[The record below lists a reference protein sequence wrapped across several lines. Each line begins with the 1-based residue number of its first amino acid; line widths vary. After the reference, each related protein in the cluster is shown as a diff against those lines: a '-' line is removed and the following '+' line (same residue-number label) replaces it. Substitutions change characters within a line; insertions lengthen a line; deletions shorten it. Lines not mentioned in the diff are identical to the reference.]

1 MSGQNT
7 EPLTTSQKHDLL
19 IAFNQQREQA
29 YDDYLKSKDERKVEE
44 EKAGTRKE
52 ASQYGKLYK
61 HFGAD
66 NKNKDMRMQLHEEVN
81 MYTDN

>member
-1 MSGQNT
+1 MT
-7 EPLTTSQKHDLL
+7 VAQKHEMIL
-19 IAFNQQREQA
+19 AFNQQREQA
-29 YDDYLKSKDERKVEE
+29 YEDYLKGKEERKAEE
-44 EKAGTRKE
+44 AKNGTKKE
-52 ASQYGKLYK
+52 ALEYGKLYK

>member
-1 MSGQNT
+1 M
-7 EPLTTSQKHDLL
+7 
-19 IAFNQQREQA
+19 
-29 YDDYLKSKDERKVEE
+29 EE
-44 EKAGTRKE
+44 TKAGTRKE
-52 ASQYGKLYK
+52 RSEYGKLYK

>member
-7 EPLTTSQKHDLL
+7 APLTVAQKHEMLL
-19 IAFNQQREQA
+19 AFNAQREQA
-29 YDDYLKSKDERKVEE
+29 YDDYITSKNERKAEE

-52 ASQYGKLYK
+52 PLEYGKLYK

>member
-1 MSGQNT
+1 M
-7 EPLTTSQKHDLL
+7 
-19 IAFNQQREQA
+19 
-29 YDDYLKSKDERKVEE
+29 EE
-44 EKAGTRKE
+44 TKAGTRKE
-52 ASQYGKLYK
+52 PLEYGKLYK